1 MTSYFAQVLTMKY
14 TVFLLFALIS
24 SVYAASLIPPNYYPP
39 DQECAIFNVEYRNR
53 VFDNQGDFSPGH
65 VIGSYIRYNDSTSPN
80 LKVSYGRA
88 TDFIWAYMCI
98 IVAYQ
103 GRHVW
108 CDTRSQCLYTKLGRC
123 PYWYRSRRF
132 CINWRKFLCLIDH
145 FTNFEGVY
153 YRVAILSRVS
163 HL

>member
-80 LKVSYGRA
+80 LKVY
-88 TDFIWAYMCI
+88 
-98 IVAYQ
+98 
-103 GRHVW
+103 
-108 CDTRSQCLYTKLGRC
+108 
-123 PYWYRSRRF
+123 
-132 CINWRKFLCLIDH
+132 
-145 FTNFEGVY
+145 
-153 YRVAILSRVS
+153 
-163 HL
+163 

>member
-1 MTSYFAQVLTMKY
+1 MKY

-24 SVYAASLIPPNYYPP
+24 AVYAATLIPPNYYPP

-88 TDFIWAYMCI
+88 TDFI
-98 IVAYQ
+98 
-103 GRHVW
+103 
-108 CDTRSQCLYTKLGRC
+108 
-123 PYWYRSRRF
+123 
-132 CINWRKFLCLIDH
+132 
-145 FTNFEGVY
+145 
-153 YRVAILSRVS
+153 
-163 HL
+163 